1 MDAASTTVTDTQTP
15 TVVNNPHLIRVQK
28 TMDVMEV
35 KLKKLQEEN
44 VKLKKMLQEY
54 KTANSR
60 VRRIPR
66 PTEPAM

>member
-35 KLKKLQEEN
+35 KLKKLQGR
-44 VKLKKMLQEY
+44 M
-54 KTANSR
+54 SS
-60 VRRIPR
+60 
-66 PTEPAM
+66 